1 MLFVYI
7 VALPTS
13 FLGSLIS
20 RNKCLGLFTG
30 FLMLILAS
38 SMQVGYDTE
47 NYIKSFDTIAR
58 GTNLLVVSIAD
69 ASMMYFMTVESFQDF
84 GIQDFFLFKFLILLI
99 SSFFVLRTINKFVSN
114 WCLLFFLYLIGVFF
128 DDAMQLRNTISLALL
143 VCSFYYLYSND
154 RGSTLK
160 YGLIIFLASL
170 YHVTF
175 LAYFLFLLAKSNKVK
190 SIKCLFFVGLIL
202 YVFTFLK
209 GDFFFISA
217 LQSMFG
223 GDKIQLYLENDATQ
237 YGSLYVLVFYFAEY
251 LIVKYCDLEIQKL
264 DVRRDGSLYDMK
276 RFSSIILGII
286 TIMAIS
292 LPFCVLSLS
301 AMRLLRNITIF
312 ILFEVV
318 LFASIPVSRKKK
330 YLIVTS
336 TVFTMLYFM
345 IFSNFI
351 TGPPE
356 DIIFSIFNG
365 DASWMKQYF

>member
-1 MLFVYI
+1 METKI
-7 VALPTS
+7 RGLP
-13 FLGSLIS
+13 
-20 RNKCLGLFTG
+20 
-30 FLMLILAS
+30 
-38 SMQVGYDTE
+38 
-47 NYIKSFDTIAR
+47 
-58 GTNLLVVSIAD
+58 D
-69 ASMMYFMTVESFQDF
+69 AY
-84 GIQDFFLFKFLILLI
+84 
-99 SSFFVLRTINKFVSN
+99 
-114 WCLLFFLYLIGVFF
+114 
-128 DDAMQLRNTISLALL
+128 
-143 VCSFYYLYSND
+143 
-154 RGSTLK
+154 
-160 YGLIIFLASL
+160 
-170 YHVTF
+170 
-175 LAYFLFLLAKSNKVK
+175 
-190 SIKCLFFVGLIL
+190 
-202 YVFTFLK
+202 FLK